1 MFKSKIVLIGGLGR
15 GVGGSEGTWE
25 VAGVN
30 NALFMTR
37 VSTVAVGDN
46 LFNLEEYS
54 FPSYKF
60 LEFAINCIY
69 YMEVIRSLQWIN
81 RYDFCKS

>member
-1 MFKSKIVLIGGLGR
+1 MK
-15 GVGGSEGTWE
+15 
-25 VAGVN
+25 
-30 NALFMTR
+30 
-37 VSTVAVGDN
+37 VGDN
-46 LFNLEEYS
+46 LFNLEECS